1 MSLIKIGVVGVGS
14 MGVNHCKV
22 LQKIKNVQFVG
33 VFDINQER
41 NEQVA
46 NMFAVT
52 AFSSYEEL
60 MNGADAVIIAAP
72 TFHHF
77 SLIVQAIQ
85 KGKHVLVEKPLVTS
99 LKEAEHIITMVE
111 KESVI
116 VQVGHIERFNPV
128 FKQLSYM
135 MKMENVI
142 SLEARR
148 FGVPYRH
155 IDTDVILDLMIHD
168 IDIILQ
174 LVKSPLSNVTGVGY
188 YGKDGQLE
196 GAAALL
202 SFQNGCF
209 ASLLSSRLSLEKKR
223 SLYVTE
229 KNRFLKANLLAKELY
244 IYHEITKPL
253 TSIRSYHPENIIE
266 KVAIPHAEALYL
278 EIEHFVQSIQTKH
291 SPKVGVHEAAKV
303 LEVALRI
310 KEQIE
315 KNK

>member
-1 MSLIKIGVVGVGS
+1 MNLIRIGVVGVGG
-14 MGVNHCKV
+14 MGMNHCKV

-33 VFDINQER
+33 VFDTNQER

-52 AFSSYEEL
+52 PFSSYEEL
-60 MNGADAVIIAAP
+60 LNGTDAVIIAAP
-72 TFHHF
+72 TSHHF
-77 SLIVQAIQ
+77 SLTVHAIQ

-99 LKEAEHIITMVE
+99 LKEAEQIIKIVE

-128 FKQLSYM
+128 FKQLSTM
-135 MKMENVI
+135 INSENVI
-142 SLEARR
+142 SIEARR
-148 FGVPYRH
+148 FGIPYRH
-155 IDTDVILDLMIHD
+155 MDTDVILDLMIHD

-174 LVKSPLSNVTGVGY
+174 LVKSPISNVTGVGY
-188 YGKDGQLE
+188 YKKNGQLE

-209 ASLLSSRLSLEKKR
+209 ATLFSSRLSLEKKR
-223 SLYVTE
+223 ILCVTE
-229 KNRFLKANLLAKELY
+229 KNRYLKADLLAKELY
-244 IYHEITKPL
+244 IYHEITKPPE
-253 TSIRSYHPENIIE
+253 SIRTYQPENIIE
-266 KVAIPHAEALYL
+266 KVAIPYEEALYL

-291 SPKVGVHEAAKV
+291 PTKVGVHEAKV